1 MPAVPSFPGMNPY
14 LESPHR
20 WPEMHTWLI
29 VELARAINPQLLPKY
44 RAAVETRV
52 YIDTTPVGIPD
63 ASIYRQESQSNL
75 SNKKT
80 VATVITPERVT
91 VPMPWEVSER
101 YLEIREVSTQKVIT
115 VIEVLSPANKRTG
128 EGRTKYIEKRQ
139 KVLGSAT
146 HFVEIDLLRKGKP
159 MPIECS
165 QPADYQILV
174 SRANERPSAERYAFN
189 LREPVPQFLLPL
201 TNEDAEPIVD
211 LKSLLETVCQDT
223 GIAIG
228 IDYTVQPQPTLST
241 EDFAWVQ
248 SL

>member
-1 MPAVPSFPGMNPY
+1 
-14 LESPHR
+14 
-20 WPEMHTWLI
+20 
-29 VELARAINPQLLPKY
+29 
-44 RAAVETRV
+44 
-52 YIDTTPVGIPD
+52 
-63 ASIYRQESQSNL
+63 
-75 SNKKT
+75 
-80 VATVITPERVT
+80 
-91 VPMPWEVSER
+91 
-101 YLEIREVSTQKVIT
+101 
-115 VIEVLSPANKRTG
+115 
-128 EGRTKYIEKRQ
+128 
-139 KVLGSAT
+139 
-146 HFVEIDLLRKGKP
+146 FVEIDLLRKGKP